1 MTLFVINRLNEQWQW
16 ILQGKRQYRK
26 NLIVSLKNREIL
38 IDEVLFLWG
47 GFFSDFFIFIIFM
60 FKFIFFRCFSIR
72 LFLREF
78 CIEMLRSAYN
88 NLVRQ
93 VRRLLERNAN
103 GGSSGHDDSYL
114 LWAIRFFMEF
124 NRLSGFQLD
133 LVR

>member
-1 MTLFVINRLNEQWQW
+1 
-16 ILQGKRQYRK
+16 
-26 NLIVSLKNREIL
+26 
-38 IDEVLFLWG
+38 
-47 GFFSDFFIFIIFM
+47 
-60 FKFIFFRCFSIR
+60 
-72 LFLREF
+72 
-78 CIEMLRSAYN
+78 MLRSAYN

-93 VRRLLERNAN
+93 VRRVLERNAN